1 MRNRNIYIWGNPAS
15 APRVGNRI
23 RNKFGIHLFMPIPA
37 KIILQPIE
45 ALANFVYSVRLT
57 FAHRSNYVVNNLVW
71 LIKFASC

>member
-1 MRNRNIYIWGNPAS
+1 MWQSRFDARRWEHNPQQIWHSP
-15 APRVGNRI
+15 I
-23 RNKFGIHLFMPIPA
+23 QPIPA

-57 FAHRSNYVVNNLVW
+57 FAHRSNYAANNLVW